1 MDRDVNAPLFAE
13 GDAWRIA
20 ALSMMDEAEL
30 RALFA
35 GGAALPWVTAAANAG
50 LAQAQLR
57 LGRMLLAGEGTAKDE
72 DAGFAWFARAAEAGE
87 IEAHNM
93 LGRCYENGWGIAP
106 DADRAAR
113 HCAIAACAGDGW
125 AQYNLGH
132 LFLDGIGVPRDPNE
146 AFLWYSRAAN
156 QGHVRAMNLVAR
168 CHEEGWGVAKDI
180 ALARAW
186 YRKSAE
192 GGYFRGAYNY
202 ATMLAAEGCLAGAAH
217 WFEKALA
224 TAPEPT
230 RARMAAALSKSPHAA
245 LRAIALGMNAQ
256 TGATEGLI

>member
-1 MDRDVNAPLFAE
+1 MDRDVNAPLFAD
-13 GDAWRIA
+13 GDAWRVA
-20 ALSMMDEAEL
+20 ALSMMGDGEL

-35 GGAALPWVTAAANAG
+35 SDAAMPWVTAAANGG
-50 LAQAQLR
+50 LVEAQLR
-57 LGRMLLAGEGTAKDE
+57 LGRMLLSGEGAAKDE
-72 DAGFAWFARAAEAGE
+72 GAAFTWFARAAETGD

-113 HCAIAACAGDGW
+113 HYAIAASAGDSW

-132 LFLDGIGVPRDPNE
+132 LFLDGIGVPHDPDE
-146 AFLWYSRAAN
+146 AFLWYSRAAD

-168 CHEEGWGVAKDI
+168 CHEEGWGVAKD
-180 ALARAW
+180 AAPARAW

-192 GGYFRGAYNY
+192 GRYFRGAYNY

-217 WFEKALA
+217 WFERALA
-224 TAPEPT
+224 AAPEPT
-230 RARMAAALSKSPHAA
+230 RATIAEALAKSPHAA
-245 LRAIALGMNAQ
+245 LRAIALGMNA
-256 TGATEGLI
+256 

>member
-1 MDRDVNAPLFAE
+1 MDRDVNAPLFAD
-13 GDAWRIA
+13 GDAWRVA

-30 RALFA
+30 HALFA
-35 GGAALPWVTAAANAG
+35 GDAALPWVTAAANAG

-57 LGRMLLAGEGTAKDE
+57 LGRMLLAGEGAARNA
-72 DAGFAWFARAAEAGE
+72 DAAFAWFARAAEAGE

-93 LGRCYENGWGIAP
+93 LGRCHENGWGIAP

-113 HCAIAACAGDGW
+113 HYAIAACAGDAW

-132 LFLDGIGVPRDPNE
+132 LFLDGIGVPRDADG
-146 AFLWYSRAAN
+146 AFLWYSRATE
-156 QGHVRAMNLVAR
+156 QGHARAMNLVAR
-168 CHEEGWGVAKDI
+168 CHEEGWGAAKD
-180 ALARAW
+180 AVLARAW

-202 ATMLAAEGCLAGAAH
+202 ASVLATEGCIAGATL

-230 RARMAAALSKSPHAA
+230 RAHMVAALSKSPHAA
-245 LRAIALGMNAQ
+245 LRAVALGMNAQ